1 MAFDA
6 SKLKHL
12 PKILPDQE
20 LKIFNSLLAV
30 FILSIFGLLA
40 GIFLKITIAAPQ
52 AGSSYTEGIIGR
64 PRLINPLYSDNNTA
78 DRDLVKL
85 TYAGLVKFD
94 GEKIIPDLADKWEI
108 SPDQKSYTFFLKQGI
123 TWPDGKP
130 FDAQDVV
137 FTIKAIQN
145 PKYQSSLLASFN
157 GIKIEAL
164 DQTAVKFTLS
174 KPLTPFLESLSV
186 GILPKHIWENIP
198 VEAISLTDFNIQPL
212 GLGPY
217 KFKKLV
223 KNKFGT
229 IHSYFLER
237 NENYHLGKP
246 YIKTLAFRFYD
257 TVDES
262 LEGLQRN
269 EVEGISFL
277 PQRLMT
283 DFKPKSTNIHTFQ
296 LPQYTAVFFNTSA
309 SSHVADITIRK
320 ALSLAVDKKKI
331 LQEAIDGQGSLI
343 DGPILP
349 GFPGYNKDIE
359 KFPFDPQQAGQILD
373 KANWILA
380 DDNLRKNKN
389 DEVLSLTLTTAN
401 TPELT
406 KAAQIIQK
414 SWQDI
419 GVQVELKIVDTA
431 AIQGS
436 IISPRKFDVLLFG
449 EIVGLDPD
457 PYPFWHSSQISTQ
470 GLNLSNFK
478 NKGADQVLEQAR
490 ETPDL
495 NKKAEKYIHFQNI
508 LVAEIPAIFLYNPNY
523 LYPIS
528 SKIKGLNQNLIINP
542 SDRFARVQKW
552 YIKTKR
558 VLK

>member
-12 PKILPDQE
+12 PKILPAQE
-20 LKIFNSLLAV
+20 LKIFNGLLAV
-30 FILSIFGLLA
+30 FILSTLGLLA
-40 GIFLKITIAAPQ
+40 GIFLITTIAVPQ
-52 AGSSYTEGIIGR
+52 AGATYTEGVVGR
-64 PRLINPLYSDNNTA
+64 PRLINPLYSDNNAA

-85 TYAGLVKFD
+85 IYAGLVKFD
-94 GEKIIPDLADKWEI
+94 GENIIPDLADKWEI
-108 SPDQKSYTFFLKQGI
+108 SSDQKTYTFFLKPNI
-123 TWPDGKP
+123 TWPDGES
-130 FDAQDVV
+130 FDSADVV
-137 FTIKAIQN
+137 FTLETIQN
-145 PKYQSSLLASFN
+145 PRYQSPLLTSFN
-157 GIKIEAL
+157 GIKVEAI
-164 DQTAVKFTLS
+164 DNTAVKFTLP
-174 KPLTPFLESLSV
+174 KALTPFLESLSV
-186 GILPKHIWENIP
+186 GILPEHIWSNIP

-237 NENYHLGKP
+237 NKNYHFGEP

-257 TVDES
+257 TVNES
-262 LEGLQRN
+262 LAGLQRN
-269 EVEGISFL
+269 EVEGINFL
-277 PQRLMT
+277 PQRLLG
-283 DFKPKSTNIHTFQ
+283 DFNPKSASIHAFR
-296 LPQYTAVFFNTSA
+296 LPQYTAVFFNTTA
-309 SSHVADITIRK
+309 SSRVADITIRR
-320 ALSLAVDKKKI
+320 ALSLAVDKEKI
-331 LQEAIDGQGSLI
+331 LQEAVSGEGSLI

-349 GFPGYNKDIE
+349 GFPGYHANIE
-359 KFPFDPQQAGQILD
+359 KFPFDPARATQILD
-373 KANWILA
+373 EAGWLA
-380 DDNLRKNKN
+380 ADNNLRKNED

-406 KAAQIIQK
+406 KAAEIIQQ
-414 SWQDI
+414 SWQNI
-419 GVQVELKIVDTA
+419 GIQVELKIVDTA

-457 PYPFWHSSQISTQ
+457 PYPFWHSSQISAQ

-478 NKGADQVLEQAR
+478 HQEADQVLEEAR

-523 LYPIS
+523 LYPVGD
-528 SKIKGLNQNLIINP
+528 KIKGLDQTLIINP
-542 SDRFARVQKW
+542 ADRFANVHQW

>member
-1 MAFDA
+1 
-6 SKLKHL
+6 
-12 PKILPDQE
+12 
-20 LKIFNSLLAV
+20 
-30 FILSIFGLLA
+30 
-40 GIFLKITIAAPQ
+40 
-52 AGSSYTEGIIGR
+52 
-64 PRLINPLYSDNNTA
+64 
-78 DRDLVKL
+78 
-85 TYAGLVKFD
+85 
-94 GEKIIPDLADKWEI
+94 
-108 SPDQKSYTFFLKQGI
+108 
-123 TWPDGKP
+123 
-130 FDAQDVV
+130 
-137 FTIKAIQN
+137 
-145 PKYQSSLLASFN
+145 
-157 GIKIEAL
+157 
-164 DQTAVKFTLS
+164 
-174 KPLTPFLESLSV
+174 
-186 GILPKHIWENIP
+186 
-198 VEAISLTDFNIQPL
+198 
-212 GLGPY
+212 
-217 KFKKLV
+217 
-223 KNKFGT
+223 
-229 IHSYFLER
+229 
-237 NENYHLGKP
+237 
-246 YIKTLAFRFYD
+246 
-257 TVDES
+257 
-262 LEGLQRN
+262 
-269 EVEGISFL
+269 
-277 PQRLMT
+277 
-283 DFKPKSTNIHTFQ
+283 
-296 LPQYTAVFFNTSA
+296 
-309 SSHVADITIRK
+309 
-320 ALSLAVDKKKI
+320 
-331 LQEAIDGQGSLI
+331 
-343 DGPILP
+343 LP

>member
-20 LKIFNSLLAV
+20 LRIFNSLLAV
-30 FILSIFGLLA
+30 FILSTFSLLL
-40 GIFLKITIAAPQ
+40 GIFLKATIAAPQ
-52 AGSSYTEGIIGR
+52 AGSSYTEGVVGR
-64 PRLINPLYSDNNTA
+64 PRLINPLYSDNNSV

-94 GEKIIPDLADKWEI
+94 GEKIIPDLADIWEI
-108 SPDQKSYTFFLKQGI
+108 SPDQKTYTFFLKQGI
-123 TWPDGKP
+123 TWADGET

-137 FTIKAIQN
+137 FTIQTIQN
-145 PKYQSSLLASFN
+145 PKYQSPLLASFN
-157 GIKIEAL
+157 GIEVEAI
-164 DQTAVKFTLS
+164 DQTAVKFTLP

-186 GILPKHIWENIP
+186 GILPEHIWSNIP

-237 NENYHLGKP
+237 NNDYHLGQP
-246 YIKTLAFRFYD
+246 FIKDLAFRFYD
-257 TVDES
+257 TVKES

-277 PQRLMT
+277 PLSSLQ
-283 DFKPKSTNIHTFQ
+283 DFKQKSINLHAFQ

-309 SSHVADITIRK
+309 SSQVVDIAIRQ
-320 ALSLAVDKKKI
+320 ALSLSVNKQEI
-331 LQEAIDGQGSLI
+331 LQEAISGEGSLI

-349 GFPGYNKDIE
+349 GFPGYNANIE
-359 KFPFDPQQAGQILD
+359 KFPFDPAQAAQILD
-373 KANWILA
+373 EAGWLPA
-380 DDNLRKNKN
+380 GDNLRKND
-389 DEVLSLTLTTAN
+389 DEVLSVTLTTAN
-401 TPELT
+401 TSELV
-406 KAAQIIQK
+406 KAAEIIQK
-414 SWQDI
+414 SWQNI
-419 GVQVELKIVDTA
+419 GIQVELKIVDTS

-478 NKGADQVLEQAR
+478 HAEADQVLQEAR

-495 NKKAEKYIHFQNI
+495 NKKAEKYVHFQNI

-523 LYPIS
+523 LYPVGD
-528 SKIKGLNQNLIINP
+528 KIKGLDQSLIINAA
-542 SDRFARVQKW
+542 DRFARVHEW